1 VMGVPLNDV
10 VRQSTVNPANMI
22 RHPELGHLS
31 LGAEAD
37 IAILRVMEGR
47 FGYADGSRGTITGD
61 RRLMCELTLKA
72 GRVVWD
78 WNART
83 GTDYRKMTSDYGV
96 RDVDKIILPP
106 KK

>member
-1 VMGVPLNDV
+1 
-10 VRQSTVNPANMI
+10 
-22 RHPELGHLS
+22 
-31 LGAEAD
+31 
-37 IAILRVMEGR
+37 
-47 FGYADGSRGTITGD
+47 
-61 RRLMCELTLKA
+61 MCELTLKA